1 MGEGLDLMNI
11 HDPPGLS
18 GEPAAL
24 SPEDESQPP
33 PPSGETWV
41 GETAPRY

>member
-1 MGEGLDLMNI
+1 MGEGLGLMNI

-24 SPEDESQPP
+24 SPDDESQPP
-33 PPSGETWV
+33 PSGEAWV